1 MKVYVVKNDKN
12 EYMTETGDF
21 IKSLWQAELFYDYEC
36 AYCYAPTGCN
46 IVECFLM
53 EKYQLSDYTK
63 QVRKEVYEEFEKQIA
78 EKDFKIQKLK
88 SAIMGTCP
96 ANYISFV
103 RNQVKEFVREEVV
116 QEIKENLLKLEPNCI
131 KQPNL
136 YDFNCQEII
145 DILDQIQGDNVE

>member
-46 IVECFLM
+46 IVECSLM

-63 QVRKEVYEEFEKQIA
+63 QVRKEVCDE
-78 EKDFKIQKLK
+78 
-88 SAIMGTCP
+88 
-96 ANYISFV
+96 V
-103 RNQVKEFVREEVV
+103 RNFLNRQEEIVKTIYYNSYQMSGLEVIEET
-116 QEIKENLLKLEPNCI
+116 KEL
-131 KQPNL
+131 
-136 YDFNCQEII
+136 
-145 DILDQIQGDNVE
+145 LDQIQGE